1 MHRSAA
7 DDFTGRLHRNHQD
20 RAGSPRR
27 AGLCGGVERQTDL
40 RRRRRKRFDRRG
52 DKCRGLGLHQH
63 GRLVHRHPQGG
74 QYPGRRDVDQCR
86 PRNAD
91 GQHRRQRRENGDQVS
106 ATVSLVQRAE
116 RSINL
121 SAEGTSNC
129 YIAHTG
135 KAYKF
140 DASVKGN
147 GKGDGRSNYIAA
159 YGTGISGV
167 AAAELLW
174 ESRNDGDKTMSRE
187 IIDGRPSTRRV
198 MWPLRPDARRATP

>member
-1 MHRSAA
+1 MKQWIWICPEL
-7 DDFTGRLHRNHQD
+7 GRDPLSWHVLSFPAFSRKIVFFYSLQKIKDSRFPEDYSSTAINPPFSGNCTL
-20 RAGSPRR
+20 RGSGAGSGTGDWFIVTRKEDNTLAVETSIN
-27 AGLCGGVERQTDL
+27 AGPETLTGSIVVSGE
-40 RRRRRKRFDRRG
+40 K
-52 DKCRGLGLHQH
+52 
-63 GRLVHRHPQGG
+63 
-74 QYPGRRDVDQCR
+74 
-86 PRNAD
+86 
-91 GQHRRQRRENGDQVS
+91 NGDQVS

-147 GKGDGRSNYIAA
+147 GKGDGRSDYIAA

-174 ESRNDGDKTMSRE
+174 ESRNDGDTLV
-187 IIDGRPSTRRV
+187 TAFRV
-198 MWPLRPDARRATP
+198 SIQL